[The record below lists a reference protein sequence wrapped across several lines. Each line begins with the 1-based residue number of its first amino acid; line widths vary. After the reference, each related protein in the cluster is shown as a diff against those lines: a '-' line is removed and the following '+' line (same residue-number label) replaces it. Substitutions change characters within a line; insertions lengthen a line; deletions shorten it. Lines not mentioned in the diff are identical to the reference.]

1 MKRTSRLLITCYL
14 IATGCL
20 LAGYSLSGIWLIV
33 PLILVVSLALA
44 LARKY
49 SAVWSA
55 AFLLFSY
62 LILAAVG
69 VAIGLPLTWMLLASI
84 STLVCWDLMHF
95 KQEAGAE
102 QAQKSTALLENIH
115 LQALAVAV
123 ATGLVFS
130 LISANITIQLPFI
143 AVAALTVTAVGGLAY
158 GMHLL
163 AK

>member
-1 MKRTSRLLITCYL
+1 MADRTANPGGVTRPGACQEIFRCLVSR
-14 IATGCL
+14 
-20 LAGYSLSGIWLIV
+20 
-33 PLILVVSLALA
+33 VSLVQLPDPG
-44 LARKY
+44 RR
-49 SAVWSA
+49 WSRHR
-55 AFLLFSY
+55 FT
-62 LILAAVG
+62 
-69 VAIGLPLTWMLLASI
+69 PTWMLLASI